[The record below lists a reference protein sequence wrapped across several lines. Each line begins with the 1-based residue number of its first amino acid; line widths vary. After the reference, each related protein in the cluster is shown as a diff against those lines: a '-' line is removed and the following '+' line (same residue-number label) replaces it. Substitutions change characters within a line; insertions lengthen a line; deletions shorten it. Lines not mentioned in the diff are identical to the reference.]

1 MFPRP
6 NDRRMHLP
14 RTPRSQRGFGM
25 YVVVMIIGAVAT
37 VTVASVLTA
46 RALQTREITDQA
58 TILAEAK
65 QALIGWAI
73 TSGSTSNPGT
83 NRPGDL
89 PAPDVADTAEAPM
102 QNYDGDAEAAC
113 MDGTRVTGMP
123 LISGSVNVRCLG
135 RLPWRILKASI
146 PAPSEQDADGR
157 MPWYA
162 VSANLTRIDTCLTV
176 LNSEMVTR
184 SYPGSH
190 VCASA
195 TSLPYPWL
203 TVRDTRGN
211 VISNRVA
218 FVVFVPGP
226 VVGNQQRRAA
236 PNLGTAADFLDSLTV
251 PSGCSAPC
259 VPGTYNN
266 ADLDNDFIAG
276 DASDTFNDK
285 LLYVTIDDLIA
296 AVENQVA
303 STLAGALRNFA
314 TTYSESSPNPRY
326 PWLAAFNPAGSATPD
341 AAVGTTRGMVPTHVL
356 GSSFTTGFT
365 WAMSGIPSV
374 TSSGT
379 VNPSEVRSYTV
390 PAGQGSCL
398 WSPTGMHRVEC
409 TATVINPEP
418 GVTRRAITLRY
429 TGSTTTPTVS
439 TDPTSSNLV
448 ITPAGS
454 ASHTTRSVNRTT
466 LSSVT
471 LEILDYDDTNITW
484 SWNPFSGGDWVYGAE
499 IVGYGTES
507 AGSGFS
513 IRTSGITF
521 YPVLPTW
528 YVANEWHRY
537 AYSVI
542 AAGYQ
547 PGAGNS
553 CGGGCLTVRLNT
565 RTQTTTAQGV
575 VLSAGGLLSGQNRSP
590 HNTTL
595 SNYFDNSNNW
605 TAGSGTFDRQTPR
618 STTFNDQVA
627 IVAQ

>member
-1 MFPRP
+1 
-6 NDRRMHLP
+6 
-14 RTPRSQRGFGM
+14 M
-25 YVVVMIIGAVAT
+25 YVVVMIIGAVST

-46 RALQTREITDQA
+46 RALQTKEVVDQA
-58 TILAEAK
+58 AVLAEAK

-89 PAPDVADTAEAPM
+89 PAPDVADTAEFPM
-102 QNYDGDAEAAC
+102 HNYDGDAEAAC

-123 LISGSVNVRCLG
+123 LISASVNVRCLG
-135 RLPWRILKASI
+135 RLPWRVLKASI
-146 PAPSEQDADGR
+146 PAPSEQDAEGR

-162 VSANLTRIDTCLTV
+162 VSANLTRIDTCLSV
-176 LNSEMVTR
+176 LNSEIVTR

-203 TVRDTRGN
+203 TVRDARGN

-218 FVVFVPGP
+218 FVVIAPGT
-226 VVGNQQRRAA
+226 VVGSQQRRAA
-236 PNLGTAADFLDSLTV
+236 PNLGGAADFLDSVTV

-259 VPGTYNN
+259 VPGTYSN

-276 DASDTFNDK
+276 DASDTFNDR
-285 LLYVTIDDLIA
+285 LLYVTIDDLLA
-296 AVENQVA
+296 AVENHVA
-303 STLAGALRNFA
+303 STIAGTLRSFA
-314 TTYSESSPNPRY
+314 TTYSDSAPNPRY

-341 AAVGTTRGMVPTHVL
+341 ASVGTVRGMVPTHVL
-356 GSSFTTGFT
+356 SSSFTTGFT
-365 WAMSGIPSV
+365 WALGGSPPV
-374 TSSGT
+374 NRSGT
-379 VNPSEVRSYTV
+379 VNSSEVRNYTV

-409 TATVINPEP
+409 TATVTNPEP

-429 TGSTTTPTVS
+429 TGSSTTPTVS
-439 TDPTSSNLV
+439 SDPTSSNLV
-448 ITPAGS
+448 ISPAGS
-454 ASHTTRSVNRTT
+454 GTLTSRSVNRTT
-466 LSSVT
+466 LSNVT
-471 LEILDYDDTNITW
+471 LQIIDYDDTSITW
-484 SWNPFSGGDWVYGAE
+484 SWNPFNGGSWVYGAE
-499 IVGYGTES
+499 IVGYGTEA
-507 AGSGFS
+507 AGSGYS

-521 YPVLPTW
+521 YPVLPAW
-528 YVANEWHRY
+528 YIANEWHRY
-537 AYSVI
+537 IY
-542 AAGYQ
+542 AALAPGYQ

-553 CGGGCLTVRLNT
+553 CGSGCLSVRLNT
-565 RTQTTTAQGV
+565 RTLTSTAQGL
-575 VLSAGGLLSGQNRSP
+575 VLSAGPLLSGQNRSP

-605 TAGSGTFDRQTPR
+605 TVGSSTFDRQTPR
-618 STTFNDQVA
+618 SSTFNDQVA